1 MKKTF
6 IFLIIIFFA
15 LSFINSQVN
24 QLPQSVDDLAAEWVN
39 NDYGIQFV
47 LYKNF
52 TYVFKYQGKVSKGQ
66 WGYQNAK
73 LCFKDNVY
81 GNITCYK
88 VTSFNNKTITL
99 LSSNGVALTYY
110 RIGSNSNK
118 SYSSEYNKKV
128 INLNNGKILAQK
140 NGYKFTEKHFNA
152 LLKFLEFIVGE
163 KITESEK
170 TLLLKSEINGFNRN
184 PYDEISQIEKINTSM
199 QALYRINDPIK
210 IGYSRAEL
218 FKQLYFA
225 FSKVNKD
232 KQPAFSIIMNKYLK
246 MIVYD
251 KKTGLALTQKDVD
264 GYINYLMFM
273 EYLKGGNSNFSY
285 ELRKSI
291 ENELSN
297 KFISMSLEQKKIIS
311 SGSILWALI
320 ESNWKKFTPSQ
331 RLQYIRQF
339 RNKLY
344 GNNSPNYQKYF
355 QQGYELGKQ
364 KGEQIINNILKS
376 KHSSS
381 KGVSLLQ
388 KQREFQAKQNM
399 MRMMYNTNLQTH
411 ATSLNIIENIGGTGN
426 YWEVKY

>member
-6 IFLIIIFFA
+6 IFLIIIFFIS
-15 LSFINSQVN
+15 SFINSQVK
-24 QLPQSVDDLAAEWVN
+24 QLPKSVDDLSAEWVN
-39 NDYGIQFV
+39 NNYGIQFV

-52 TYVFKYQGKVSKGQ
+52 NYVFKYQGRVSKGQ
-66 WGYQNAK
+66 WGYQNSN

-81 GNITCYK
+81 GNLTCYK
-88 VTSFNNKTITL
+88 VTSFNYNTITL
-99 LSSNGVALTYY
+99 LSSNGVAVTYY
-110 RIGSNSNK
+110 RIGANSNRSNSLK
-118 SYSSEYNKKV
+118 YNKKV
-128 INLNNGKILAQK
+128 INLNKGKILAQK
-140 NGYKFTEKHFNA
+140 NGYKFTEEHFNV
-152 LLKFLEFIVGE
+152 LVRFLEFIVGE
-163 KITESEK
+163 KITESDK
-170 TLLLKSEINGFNRN
+170 NLLLKGEINGFNRN

-210 IGYSRAEL
+210 IGYSRSEL

-225 FSKVNKD
+225 FNKVSKD
-232 KQPAFSIIMNKYLK
+232 KQPAFSRIMNKYLK

-251 KKTGLALTQKDVD
+251 NKTGLALTQKDVD
-264 GYINYLMFM
+264 GYINYLMFV

-291 ENELSN
+291 ENELSS

-344 GNNSPNYQKYF
+344 GNYSSNYQKYV
-355 QQGYELGKQ
+355 QEGYELGKQ
-364 KGEQIINNILKS
+364 QGQEIINNILKS
-376 KHSSS
+376 RHSSS
-381 KGVSLLQ
+381 KRMSLLQ
-388 KQREFQAKQNM
+388 KQREFQARQNM